1 MKYLGS
7 DYANSSNNY
16 SINPEIQFDKFIRN
30 SILKE
35 ELEEVYAY
43 GKGIQLYLNN
53 DPSKLDEQGKPMM
66 SNTIEYL
73 KTALDFQVRGRKQLK
88 VPGGFIQ
95 RNGSIIRTGDG
106 QRVYMIDW
114 AKVLR
119 TLKSAASAPIMWL
132 KPLQGTANGIFTYMY
147 TLKEAI
153 KNDMLRQK
161 NVGNF
166 IGIDGDEVGFGV
178 KDIRDATLM
187 WFRLQKDAMFG
198 NLKNNKMFRLAKH
211 LNYMPDSFSRSS
223 DYSDYVTTRN
233 KIFSQ
238 STMYMFHSIPEEA
251 IALITMTA
259 QLKSMKT
266 SDGKTV

>member
-7 DYANSSNNY
+7 DYSNSSDNY
-16 SINPEIQFDKFIRN
+16 SINPEIQFDKFVRN

-53 DPSKLDEQGKPMM
+53 DPENLDEQGKPMLT
-66 SNTIEYL
+66 NTMEYL
-73 KTALDFQVRGRKQLK
+73 KTALDMQVRGRKQLK
-88 VPGGFIQ
+88 VPGDFIQ
-95 RNGSIIRTGDG
+95 RNGSVIRTGDG
-106 QRVYMIDW
+106 QRIYMIDW

-161 NVGNF
+161 RIGNF
-166 IGIDGDEVGFGV
+166 IGIDGD
-178 KDIRDATLM
+178 
-187 WFRLQKDAMFG
+187 DAMFG
-198 NLKNNKMFRLAKH
+198 RIKDNKMYRLAKH

-233 KIFSQ
+233 KIFSS
-238 STMYMFHSIPEEA
+238 STMYMFHSLPEEA

-266 SDGKTV
+266 ADGQTM